1 MAQRAIEPDI
11 ERRLRELLKAEQG
24 VSSTAGA
31 VHAAIRR
38 AIIEG
43 DLPPGSR
50 LTEERLA
57 ALFGVSRTPIR
68 EALAHLAES
77 NLVRRDDRGTIRVQ
91 ALTPDKLLEVYAV
104 RFALEG
110 LAARLAAQFST
121 PAAVVRLTE
130 LNRACAEAAKAANFV
145 EMAERNLSFHAAIAD
160 AARNE
165 MLSDF
170 MTRAHAWVRLIP
182 TTTLSHPG
190 RAEKAVAQHEAIID
204 AIANRAPEEAEELA
218 REHMREAEAIRITMM
233 ADG

>member
-1 MAQRAIEPDI
+1 
-11 ERRLRELLKAEQG
+11 
-24 VSSTAGA
+24 
-31 VHAAIRR
+31 
-38 AIIEG
+38 
-43 DLPPGSR
+43 
-50 LTEERLA
+50 
-57 ALFGVSRTPIR
+57 VSRTPIR

-121 PAAVVRLTE
+121 PAVVVRLTE
-130 LNRACAEAAKAANFV
+130 LNRACWEAAKAANFV

-170 MTRAHAWVRLIP
+170 MARAHAWVRLIP

-190 RAEKAVAQHEAIID
+190 RAGKAVAQHE

-218 REHMREAEAIRITMM
+218 REHMREAEAIRITMV
-233 ADG
+233 AGG